1 LYAFTDQSPEG
12 SKIKSVDSRHEG
24 LIIIEMADGLYF
36 VHVVVYNGNLKQ
48 ENSCWQGD
56 SIIKEKDTTYLG
68 KSSRVLLLEIDK
80 RVNPGFFKKEA
91 VSTG

>member
-1 LYAFTDQSPEG
+1 
-12 SKIKSVDSRHEG
+12 
-24 LIIIEMADGLYF
+24 MADGLYF

-56 SIIKEKDTTYLG
+56 IKEKDTTHLG

-80 RVNPGFFKKEA
+80 RVNPG
-91 VSTG
+91 VSKRKQFPLAKNMYFEVQGENGSNSLYFRSH

>member
-1 LYAFTDQSPEG
+1 
-12 SKIKSVDSRHEG
+12 
-24 LIIIEMADGLYF
+24 MADGLYF

-48 ENSCWQGD
+48 ENSC
-56 SIIKEKDTTYLG
+56 YLG

-80 RVNPGFFKKEA
+80 RVNPVFFKKEA